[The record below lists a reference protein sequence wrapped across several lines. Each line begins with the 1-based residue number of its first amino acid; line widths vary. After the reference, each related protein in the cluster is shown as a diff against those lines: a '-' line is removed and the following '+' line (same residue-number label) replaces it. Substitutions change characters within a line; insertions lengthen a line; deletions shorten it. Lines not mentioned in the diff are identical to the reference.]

1 MSAPH
6 TLCITKSV
14 GKSRLKNA
22 AGLQTLHLIA
32 FAAHDGNSMQISSCL
47 HWTAGIC
54 KLKLLVNSLLGAA
67 TAILCLNM
75 TNCNTSEWCEE
86 QCRCWLITRQP
97 APGSCGVMLQTTTP
111 HLLGVTFFTNITP
124 PGSFLC
130 HYLVF
135 ISIFLYLYSHWPSC
149 QFSSKTSSKI
159 SSVNFKTGIVVG
171 HEGEICPNY
180 SGEEK
185 PRQDEIGTAKKLGS
199 HGCKR
204 QRCKIN
210 SI

>member
-6 TLCITKSV
+6 TLCITTSV

-75 TNCNTSEWCEE
+75 TNCNSSELCEE
-86 QCRCWLITRQP
+86 QCRCWLITRQA

-171 HEGEICPNY
+171 HEGEKMSQLFRRGKATPGRSRDC
-180 SGEEK
+180 
-185 PRQDEIGTAKKLGS
+185 KKTGFSWL
-199 HGCKR
+199 
-204 QRCKIN
+204 
-210 SI
+210 